1 MHLISATPT
10 EWVDLCLSDFD
21 SFLSD
26 HAACERKASAT
37 ALMFAVRYPD
47 KHELVEAMIQHSRE
61 ELMHFHQVWRLM
73 RKRGLSLRPD
83 EKTPYVNEMLKLIRN
98 GREHELLDRLL
109 VIGIVEMRGHERF
122 LMMGQKH
129 PDQDMKDFYTSLAQ
143 SEERHFDLFE
153 RMALLYY
160 PTEIVRA
167 RLQELLIRES
177 EIISATPLRA
187 TVH

>member
-1 MHLISATPT
+1 MNLVSATPT
-10 EWVDLCLSDFD
+10 EWVELCLSDFD

-37 ALMFAVRYPD
+37 GLMFAVRYPD

-83 EKTPYVNEMLKLIRN
+83 EKTPYVNQMLKLIRN
-98 GREHELLDRLL
+98 GREHDLLDRLL

-122 LMMGQKH
+122 LMMGQRH
-129 PDQDMKDFYTSLAQ
+129 PDQDLRDFYSSLAQ
-143 SEERHFDLFE
+143 AEERHFDLFE
-153 RMALLYY
+153 RMALLYH
-160 PTEIVRA
+160 PEEVVRS
-167 RLQELLIRES
+167 RLEELLLAES
-177 EIISATPLRA
+177 KIISTVPLRPA
-187 TVH
+187 VH

>member
-1 MHLISATPT
+1 MDLRSSTPS

-83 EKTPYVNEMLKLIRN
+83 EKTPYVNAMLKLIRN

-109 VIGIVEMRGHERF
+109 VIGILERRGHERF
-122 LMMGQKH
+122 FMMGQRH
-129 PDQDMKDFYTSLAQ
+129 PDLQMREFYNSLAQ
-143 SEERHFDLFE
+143 AEERHFDLFKNL
-153 RMALLYY
+153 ALRYY
-160 PTEIVRA
+160 PQDAVNL
-167 RLQELLIRES
+167 RLEELLDEEAAIIREL
-177 EIISATPLRA
+177 PLRA
-187 TVH
+187 SVH

>member
-1 MHLISATPT
+1 MHLASATPP
-10 EWVDLCLSDFD
+10 EWVDVCLSDFD

-61 ELMHFHQVWRLM
+61 ELMHFHQVWRIM

-83 EKTPYVNEMLKLIRN
+83 EKTLYVNEMLKLIRN
-98 GREHELLDRLL
+98 GREHDLLDRLL
-109 VIGIVEMRGHERF
+109 VIGVVEMRGHERF
-122 LMMGQKH
+122 LMMGQRH
-129 PDQDMKDFYTSLAQ
+129 PDQEMKDFYSSLAQ
-143 SEERHFDLFE
+143 AEERHFDLFE
-153 RMALLYY
+153 RMAKLYY
-160 PTEIVRA
+160 PADVVAERLKEILRK
-167 RLQELLIRES
+167 ES
-177 EIISATPLRA
+177 EIILGVPLRA